1 MLKKYADLITRVGA
15 NVHSGDLVA
24 INADINNAAF
34 ARMVQESAYRAG
46 ARRVFMYWRDE
57 LSSKIKYTYEAAED
71 MADILDWM
79 AASRNV
85 IAEKHMAYIC
95 ILSDDPDL
103 LADVDPAKVIAY
115 SRANH
120 VACKKFYDA
129 SMINDI
135 RWCLAAMPTPA
146 WAKKVCPDLPEAE
159 AVEMLW
165 QKIAA
170 SMRLDNADPVS
181 AWRKHLDTLAAHSKA
196 LNSMNLVQLHY
207 TNSLGTDLTLGLP
220 RGYRFVSGGEVA
232 TDGYAFIANMPTEEV
247 FSAPHRLKA
256 DGKVVA
262 SMPLIHNGS
271 TIEDFGMT
279 FKDGKVVD
287 FYAAKGYDILKGI
300 IDTDEGAAR
309 LGEIALVP
317 HDSPISN
324 MNTLFYNTLFDENA
338 SCHLA
343 LGRAYGSCVEGGDSL
358 SEEEKMTAG
367 INCSAEHVDFMIG
380 TPDLSIIGTDD
391 QGNQIVIFKD
401 GNFAF

>member
-15 NVHSGDLVA
+15 NVHCGDLVA

-34 ARMVQESAYRAG
+34 ARLVQESAYEAG
-46 ARRVFMYWRDE
+46 AKRVFMYWRDE
-57 LSSKIKYTYEAAED
+57 LSSKIKYTFESASD
-71 MADILDWM
+71 LADIPAWVAD
-79 AASRNV
+79 SRNY
-85 IAEKHMAYIC
+85 IAENHMAYIS
-95 ILSDDPDL
+95 ILSDDPDIF
-103 LADVDPAKVIAY
+103 ADVDPAKLISS
-115 SRANH
+115 SRSMRQ
-120 VACKKFYDA
+120 ACKKFYDA

-146 WAKKVCPDLPEAE
+146 WAKRVCPDLSEEE
-159 AVEMLW
+159 AVEALW
-165 QKIAA
+165 QKIAK
-170 SMRLDNADPVS
+170 SMRLDTPDPVES
-181 AWRKHLDTLAAHSKA
+181 WRKHLEEMAHHARA
-196 LNSMNLVQLHY
+196 LNSMDLVELHY
-207 TNSLGTDLTLGLP
+207 TNSLGTDLTMGLP
-220 RGYRFVSGGEVA
+220 KGYHFVSAGEVA

-247 FSAPHRLKA
+247 FSAPHRLKV

-271 TIEDFGMT
+271 IVEDFGMT

-309 LGEIALVP
+309 LGEVALVP
-317 HDSPISN
+317 HNSPISN

-343 LGRAYGSCVEGGDSL
+343 LGRAYGSCVAGGEAM
-358 SEEEKMTAG
+358 SEEEKLAAG

-380 TPDLSIIGTDD
+380 TPDLSIIGKDSS
-391 QGNQIVIFKD
+391 GREIPIFVN
-401 GNFAF
+401 GNFVF

>member
-1 MLKKYADLITRVGA
+1 M
-15 NVHSGDLVA
+15 
-24 INADINNAAF
+24 
-34 ARMVQESAYRAG
+34 
-46 ARRVFMYWRDE
+46 
-57 LSSKIKYTYEAAED
+57 
-71 MADILDWM
+71 
-79 AASRNV
+79 
-85 IAEKHMAYIC
+85 
-95 ILSDDPDL
+95 
-103 LADVDPAKVIAY
+103 
-115 SRANH
+115 
-120 VACKKFYDA
+120 
-129 SMINDI
+129 
-135 RWCLAAMPTPA
+135 
-146 WAKKVCPDLPEAE
+146 
-159 AVEMLW
+159 
-165 QKIAA
+165 
-170 SMRLDNADPVS
+170 
-181 AWRKHLDTLAAHSKA
+181 DTLAAHSKA

-220 RGYRFVSGGEVA
+220 QGYRFVSGGEVA

-358 SEEEKMTAG
+358 SEEEKLAAG